1 MQTANL
7 INFIGALEK
16 VEATPELI
24 AKTITLF
31 KAMIEMVK
39 KLQLSSRHCQ

>member
-24 AKTITLF
+24 AKNHNSIQSYDRNGKEITIEF
-31 KAMIEMVK
+31 
-39 KLQLSSRHCQ
+39 